1 MEHLKKMA
9 LMNRLNLPNDLIEM
23 IQTEYKYTVLSEK
36 YKSNMDLVIDFIGYY
51 EFLRTKLNRKFKSR
65 DSLLKIVKIYDF

>member
-1 MEHLKKMA
+1 
-9 LMNRLNLPNDLIEM
+9 MNRLNLPDDLIEM

-36 YKSNMDLVIDFIGYY
+36 YKTNMNEVIDYIGYY

-65 DSLLKIVKIYDF
+65 DSLLKIVKAYDL